1 MHKANATKENIINES
16 TSLIE
21 NQLKEEIQSAVE
33 KERIISNKK
42 QESLKWE
49 LNSVRADISRIEQ
62 QHALR
67 EEMLRKEIADLQQV
81 LFKSIIFLIKANN
94 RNIFFISN

>member
-81 LFKSIIFLIKANN
+81 F
-94 RNIFFISN
+94 

>member
-42 QESLKWE
+42 QESIKWE

-81 LFKSIIFLIKANN
+81 LFKSIIFLIKENN
-94 RNIFFISN
+94 RNIFF

>member
-94 RNIFFISN
+94 RNIFFSN

>member
-33 KERIISNKK
+33 KERIISNKN

-49 LNSVRADISRIEQ
+49 VNSVRADISRIEQ

-81 LFKSIIFLIKANN
+81 F
-94 RNIFFISN
+94 

>member
-1 MHKANATKENIINES
+1 LHKANATKENIINES

-81 LFKSIIFLIKANN
+81 F
-94 RNIFFISN
+94 

>member
-1 MHKANATKENIINES
+1 MAELHKANAAKENKINEATIS
-16 TSLIE
+16 IE
-21 NQLKEEIQSAVE
+21 TQLKEEIHSAIE
-33 KERIISNKK
+33 KERMISNKK

-81 LFKSIIFLIKANN
+81 L
-94 RNIFFISN
+94 

>member
-1 MHKANATKENIINES
+1 LHKANATKENIINES

-42 QESLKWE
+42 QESIKWE

-81 LFKSIIFLIKANN
+81 LFKSIIFLIKENN
-94 RNIFFISN
+94 RNIFF